1 MVVLDT
7 SALLY
12 WTLSTDRLSE
22 PARLTIEAAS
32 ELLVSSISLWEIG
45 IKAGKGKLELPL
57 SLREYCERLA
67 RVDLVTILPV
77 DLETWLANLE
87 LPWEHKDPADR
98 TIVATASLRG
108 CSLVSSDRAIA
119 AFYSKTVW

>member
-1 MVVLDT
+1 L
-7 SALLY
+7 
-12 WTLSTDRLSE
+12 
-22 PARLTIEAAS
+22 I
-32 ELLVSSISLWEIG
+32 SSISLWEIG
-45 IKAGKGKLELPL
+45 VKSGKGKLELPL

-67 RVDLVTILPV
+67 RVDLVKILPV

-108 CSLVSSDRAIA
+108 CWLVTSDRAMA
-119 AFYSKTVW
+119 AFYARTVW